1 MTRQMRDLIE
11 KQRILVCCGAGGV
24 GKTTVSAALAVAAAR
39 AGRRVL
45 VLTIDPSK
53 RLAQTLGVGRN
64 NPEPTML
71 SRERQRAIGIEE
83 PGCLSAWMIDPKLIA
98 DNAVRQIIKDPREA
112 ERFLKN
118 KIYLAVT
125 DMIAGMQE
133 YTAMEALHELVESQR
148 YDLVV
153 LDTPPSRNA
162 LNFLEGPEKL
172 NTFLDGSVFKLFI
185 PKDGSMVMRVASR
198 VIHPVMRAVFGEELF
213 NELQV
218 AFGTFGSIFRIL
230 NGNAQNMREY
240 LSQPSVSF
248 FLITSP
254 FDEAASEARFF
265 RQRIR
270 QLGLPFRGMIL
281 NRSYALS
288 QDVVFP
294 DARLLSGA
302 LREAL
307 KSAFI
312 KLEAMALREKERSEA
327 DQALLARLA
336 KEAGEGAFALP
347 LPELHESVDDLE
359 SLRSIADM
367 LVAEEGLQAA

>member
-1 MTRQMRDLIE
+1 MSRELHELIE

-39 AGRRVL
+39 AGRKVL

-64 NPEPTML
+64 HPEPTQL
-71 SRERQRAIGIEE
+71 SRERQEAIGIQE

-98 DNAVRQIIKDPREA
+98 DNAVRGIIKDPGEA
-112 ERFLKN
+112 QRFLRN

-133 YTAMEALHELVESQR
+133 YTAMEALYELVESHQ

-172 NTFLDGSVFKLFI
+172 NSFLDGSVFKLFI
-185 PKDGSMVMRVASR
+185 PKEGSTLMRVASA

-213 NELQV
+213 NELQT

-230 NGNAQNMREY
+230 NGNAQNMRAY
-240 LSQPSVSF
+240 LSKPSVSF

-254 FDEAASEARFF
+254 FDEAFSEARFF
-265 RQRIR
+265 RRRIA
-270 QLGLPFRGMIL
+270 QLGLPFKGMIL
-281 NRSYALS
+281 NRSYAHS
-288 QDVVFP
+288 EDMIFP
-294 DARLLSGA
+294 EAALGGREPSADLRAALAKLHEMAELERDRSLADQKLLAG
-302 LREAL
+302 LEEEAGPDC
-307 KSAFI
+307 F
-312 KLEAMALREKERSEA
+312 AMA
-327 DQALLARLA
+327 
-336 KEAGEGAFALP
+336 
-347 LPELHESVDDLE
+347 LPELHESVDDLV
-359 SLRSIADM
+359 SLRTIADL
-367 LVAEEGLQAA
+367 LVAEA